1 MCWRSVDS
9 TRARVS
15 ADRVLRFLR
24 GDAAAGT
31 PARSKVRAGLGD
43 FARAIGNVARRGA
56 KTPRG

>member
-1 MCWRSVDS
+1 VDS
-9 TRARVS
+9 TRARIS
-15 ADRVLRFLR
+15 ADRVLLPARR
-24 GDAAAGT
+24 RRRGT